1 MQIDLKKF
9 QETFF
14 EEAAEHLSTIESGLL
29 HLEESGSDREFLN
42 TIFRAA
48 HSIKGAAGS
57 FDFKEIVRLTHVME
71 NVLDRLRSNLL
82 APSPELTQILL
93 RASDRLRE
101 VVEATHRGEAAS
113 VPIDDVVPELEAVL
127 SGGRPSEAAV
137 AAAVA
142 MAGESRGEVV
152 YAVVFEPEHEF
163 FRQGQDL
170 FLLLRELAELG
181 EIQSSECRSAAL
193 PPLEELDPELCYLGW
208 TIRVR
213 TARAAHELRDVF
225 MFVEGACRLEVNVE
239 AVAAAPAA
247 GAPAATA
254 SRAERRAGP
263 DRRTESTS
271 IRVSTEK
278 VDGLIN
284 LVGELVISQA
294 MVNQAVS
301 SLAMTPQLEEA
312 LMVVQRSTR
321 ELQEQVMAIRMLP
334 IGTVFNR
341 FPRLVHDLT
350 MKLGKRARLEIEGA
364 ETELDKSVIEQ
375 LGDPLTHLIRNSIDH
390 GIEDP
395 EQRALAGKPEEG
407 VITLRAYH
415 EGGTVVIEVADDG
428 KGLDRDR
435 IRAKAVAQGLIRE
448 DQTLTDEEVNG
459 LIFAAGFSTAAVV
472 SDVSGRGVGMDVVK
486 RNVESLNGAIS
497 VQSTPGKGSRIRI
510 RLPLT
515 LAILDGLSV
524 QLGRDVF
531 IVPLLS
537 IRQSIRPE
545 ADDVKTVLGG
555 RGELF
560 VLRGEQLP
568 LVRLS
573 RLFGVAGAVEDP
585 RDGIV
590 VVTENDGHRFGV
602 LVDDVLG
609 QLQVVVKSIEKNYRK
624 VEAVMGA
631 TILGDGRVA
640 FIVDVAELH
649 RIATRRRAPE
659 EEGRPVE
666 GGVASLAQ
674 EEVA

>member
-1 MQIDLKKF
+1 MQIDLKRF

-14 EEAAEHLSTIESGLL
+14 EEASEHLSTMESGLL
-29 HLEESGSDREFLN
+29 HLEESASDHEFLN
-42 TIFRAA
+42 TIFRSA

-57 FDFKEIVRLTHVME
+57 FGFTEIARLTHVME
-71 NVLDRLRSNLL
+71 NVLDKLRSNLL
-82 APSPELTQILL
+82 LPSADLTELLL

-101 VVEATHRGEAAS
+101 VVDATRRGEPAS
-113 VPIDDVVPELEAVL
+113 VPIDDILPELEAVL
-127 SGGRPSEAAV
+127 GATALSATAQTATGTVAIAPSGDVEYDIEFV
-137 AAAVA
+137 
-142 MAGESRGEVV
+142 
-152 YAVVFEPEHEF
+152 PERDF

-170 FLLLRELAELG
+170 FLLLRELGELG
-181 EIQSSECRSAAL
+181 EIVSSSCERGAL
-193 PPLEELDPELCYLGW
+193 PSLDALDPELCYLGW
-208 TIRVR
+208 RIHIR
-213 TARAAHELRDVF
+213 TAHPAQELRDVF
-225 MFVEGACRLEVNVE
+225 MFVEGACRLDIKPS
-239 AVAAAPAA
+239 AAPIAQGATAASAAA
-247 GAPAATA
+247 AATD
-254 SRAERRAGP
+254 RRAP
-263 DRRTESTS
+263 VDRRVESAS
-271 IRVSTEK
+271 IRVPTEK

-301 SLAMTPQLEEA
+301 TLTMTPALQEA

-321 ELQEQVMAIRMLP
+321 ELQQQVMAIRMLP

-364 ETELDKSVIEQ
+364 DTELDKSVIEQ
-375 LGDPLTHLIRNSIDH
+375 LGDPLTHLIRNSVDH
-390 GIEDP
+390 GIEEI

-415 EGGTVVIEVADDG
+415 EGGTVVIEVSDDG
-428 KGLDRDR
+428 KGLDRER
-435 IRAKAVAQGLIRE
+435 IRQKAVSQGLVRE
-448 DQTLTDEEVNG
+448 DQILTDEEVNG

-486 RNVESLNGAIS
+486 RNVEALNGAITVHS
-497 VQSTPGKGSRIRI
+497 EQGKGSRIRI

-537 IRQSIRPE
+537 IRQSVRPSL
-545 ADDVKTVLGG
+545 DDVKTVLGG

-560 VLRGEQLP
+560 LLRGEQMP
-568 LVRLS
+568 LMRLS
-573 RLFGVAGAVEDP
+573 RLLGVSGAVESP
-585 RDGIV
+585 QAGIV
-590 VVTENDGHRFGV
+590 VVVENDGHRFGI

-609 QLQVVVKSIEKNYRK
+609 QLQVVVKSIEKNFRK
-624 VEAVMGA
+624 IEAVMGA

-649 RIATRRRAPE
+649 RIATRRRVPDEDVKTSEAM
-659 EEGRPVE
+659 
-666 GGVASLAQ
+666 AQ
-674 EEVA
+674 AAA